1 MPAYIELSV
10 LDFINAPDRELISS
24 LHQAYASDGF
34 VSQYTSQTIAWEV
47 SIELIKA
54 GLQSAITSGIDVTK
68 WRVLL
73 ELPLY
78 RLRRRVDLLL
88 VTPQALA
95 VIELKVGENQ
105 FHYTDRCQVEEY
117 ALDLRDF
124 HEFSQGI
131 PILPV
136 LWCTEAPA
144 KPLHLPVLIVGV
156 ADAVVEIG
164 HDQFIRF
171 LSDFASN
178 IATLPHTVREDWGRG
193 AYRPVPSVIEAA
205 TSLFAGHSVEEIT
218 RRNAANLE
226 QAAEAIL
233 SLIRQARDRKRRFLI
248 FLTGVPG
255 SGKTLAGLQVVHRTH
270 ESEGR
275 LSGDVV
281 YLSGNT
287 PLVTVLR
294 EALTEDEYRRRVL
307 AGKNVKKDAVRFE
320 VRARIQ
326 HIMDFLKEYLSD
338 AEERP
343 PHERAIVFD
352 EAQRAW
358 DAAYGYQKFRRS
370 ASEPRLL
377 LDIMARHDKWSAIV
391 GLIGGGQEIN
401 SGENGM
407 TEWGDALRLLTPE
420 KRSEWEIFGPPGM
433 TNGDRASAFLGL
445 GELRDMTITEV
456 PDLTLT
462 VPLRS
467 YRSPR
472 VADWVSAVLDAD
484 QKEAA
489 TIMLE
494 IGKYPILLTRD
505 SHIAMDWLRSQ
516 GRGQRRYGLVA
527 SSTASRLRAEGFGVS
542 LNATDGRDIAYW
554 YLNPRGDVRSSYA
567 LEVTANE
574 YTTQGLELD
583 FIGLCW
589 GGDLLISGE
598 KWTTRRFSGTSWNA
612 ANGDRRRFILNSY
625 RVLLTR
631 AREGLIIWV
640 PRGDPNDPTRNPSDH
655 DRTATFLSACGVRT
669 IDSLPTTCQL

>member
-1 MPAYIELSV
+1 MPAYVDQGV
-10 LDFINAPDRELISS
+10 LDFIDAPDGELISD
-24 LHQAYASDGF
+24 LHKAYATDGF
-34 VSQYTSQTIAWEV
+34 VSQYTSQTIAWEF
-47 SIELIKA
+47 SLNLIKT
-54 GLQSAITSGIDVTK
+54 GLQSAIASGIDVTK

-78 RLRRRVDLLL
+78 RLRRRVDFLL

-95 VIELKVGENQ
+95 VIELKVGEDQ
-105 FHYTDRCQVEEY
+105 FLSSDRWQVEEY

-124 HEFSQGI
+124 HEFSHGI

-136 LWCTEAPA
+136 LWCTEAPGES
-144 KPLHLPVLIVGV
+144 LHLPVLRVGV
-156 ADAVVEIG
+156 ADAVAKVG
-164 HDQFIRF
+164 RGQFPRF
-171 LSDFASN
+171 VSGFASH
-178 IATLPHTVREDWGRG
+178 IAALPRTVREDWGRG

-205 TSLFAGHSVEEIT
+205 TSLFAGHGVEEIA
-218 RRNAANLE
+218 RRDAANLE
-226 QAAEAIL
+226 QAAESIV

-255 SGKTLAGLQVVHRTH
+255 SGKTLAGLQIVHRVH

-275 LSGDVV
+275 HSGDVV

-294 EALTEDEYRRRVL
+294 EALTEDEYRYRVQ
-307 AGKNVKKDAVRFE
+307 AGKKVKKDTVRSS

-338 AEERP
+338 AEERA

-358 DAAYGYQKFRRS
+358 DAAYGKQKFGRS

-377 LDIMARHDKWSAIV
+377 LDIMGRHDKWSAIV

-401 SGENGM
+401 TGENGM
-407 TEWGDALRLLTPE
+407 AEWGDALRSLAPE
-420 KRSEWEIFGPPGM
+420 SRSEWEIFGPPGM

-445 GELRDMTITEV
+445 GELQDMTITEV
-456 PDLTLT
+456 PDLTLA

-472 VADWVSAVLDAD
+472 VADWVAAVLDAD
-484 QKEAA
+484 QSKAA
-489 TIMLE
+489 SIMLE
-494 IGKYPILLTRD
+494 IGDYPILLTRE
-505 SHIAMDWLRSQ
+505 SHVAMDWLRSQ
-516 GRGQRRYGLVA
+516 GRGQRRFGLVA
-527 SSTASRLRAEGFGVS
+527 SSAASRLRADGFGVS

-554 YLNPRGDVRSSYA
+554 YLKPRGDVRSSYA

-598 KWTTRRFSGTSWNA
+598 QWTTRRFSGTFWKA

-631 AREGLIIWV
+631 AREGMVIWV
-640 PRGDPNDPTRNPSDH
+640 PRGDPSDTTRDPSGY
-655 DRTATFLSACGVRT
+655 DRTANFLSACGLRT
-669 IDSLPTTCQL
+669 IAS